1 MECAHYVSK
10 RLHWWVGS
18 SPEQGESSCL
28 SKNNE
33 TQKTE
38 WIKMNVCVCVCF
50 CQEELLLFYPWLWS
64 CNRSSCPFSF
74 IWLTAEPTLAETF
87 FSFLTFPFPFFFN
100 FIFLSSSPEIHHSS
114 MQLPS
119 VIFDL
124 FGSVCLNQR
133 EGAESNLTDVKPY
146 NDFLP

>member
-1 MECAHYVSK
+1 MKCEHYVFK
-10 RLHWWVGS
+10 RLYWCIGM
-18 SPEQGESSCL
+18 SPEQGKKLLSIKEQWNPKKLSESKL
-28 SKNNE
+28 
-33 TQKTE
+33 
-38 WIKMNVCVCVCF
+38 MCVCVCF
-50 CQEELLLFYPWLWS
+50 CQGELLLFYPWLWS

-74 IWLTAEPTLAETF
+74 IWLTAEPTLAGTS
-87 FSFLTFPFPFFFN
+87 FSFLTFPFTFFFLN

-133 EGAESNLTDVKPY
+133 EGAEKYPDWCATL
-146 NDFLP
+146 